1 MGIIAFDA
9 RNVQAKQ
16 TGMGRVAENLIRHI
30 AQIDLENEYL
40 LIQRADLRTPIVSD
54 SRFRVIHFSYDIAS
68 LRNYFC
74 FGKVLGRYQPAVYH
88 SLHSF
93 LPFAIPNNVRTV
105 VTLHDF
111 NWIQRP
117 SIAGRSRWRGWVSRL
132 HGQPMHA
139 YATRVADHM
148 VCISEQ
154 TKRDL
159 FSLYPDT
166 QKPVSVIHHGV
177 NRRELASGLIGANIQ
192 KYESSRFI
200 LSVGSGRA
208 SKNPEGIIAA
218 FAKIKYEPRFAD
230 IRLLFVGQI
239 DAAAKLQASVRRRGV
254 ENNVDFLGT
263 VSDVELAFLMERAL
277 LLCFPSLWE
286 GFGLP
291 VIEAFAFG
299 CPVIASNVAS
309 LKEIANGAALM
320 IEDPNSVEEIAQA
333 MWKIITDTSVGE
345 RMRREGKKKAASFSW
360 DKAARG
366 YIGIYKRLMKE
377 NDRIK

>member
-1 MGIIAFDA
+1 M
-9 RNVQAKQ
+9 QAKQ
-16 TGMGRVAENLIRHI
+16 TGIGRVAENLIRHI

-68 LRNYFC
+68 LRNYFF
-74 FGKVLGRYQPAVYH
+74 FGKVLGHYQPAVYH

-93 LPFAIPNNVRTV
+93 LPFGIPNNVRTV

-139 YATRVADHM
+139 YATRIADHIA
-148 VCISEQ
+148 CISEQ

-159 FSLYPDT
+159 FSLYPDIK
-166 QKPVSVIHHGV
+166 KPVSVIHHGV
-177 NRRELASGLIGANIQ
+177 NRYELWGGVIRSNIP
-192 KYESSRFI
+192 KYAGSRFI

-208 SKNPEGIIAA
+208 SKNPEGTIAA
-218 FAKIKYEPRFAD
+218 FAKIKREPRFSD
-230 IRLLFVGQI
+230 IRLLLIGHL
-239 DAAAKLQASVRRRGV
+239 DTASKLRATVRTRGL
-254 ENNVDFLGT
+254 ENDVDFLGT
-263 VSDVELAFLMERAL
+263 ASDAELAFLLERAI

-333 MWKIITDTSVGE
+333 MWKIITDTPFRE

-366 YIGIYKRLMKE
+366 YIGIYKRLMK
-377 NDRIK
+377 

>member
-1 MGIIAFDA
+1 M
-9 RNVQAKQ
+9 QAKQ
-16 TGMGRVAENLIRHI
+16 TGIGRVAENLIRHI

-68 LRNYFC
+68 LRNYFF

-93 LPFAIPNNVRTV
+93 LPFGIPNNVRTV
-105 VTLHDF
+105 ITLHDF
-111 NWIQRP
+111 NWILRP

-139 YATRVADHM
+139 YATRIADHI

-159 FSLYPDT
+159 FSLYPDIE
-166 QKPVSVIHHGV
+166 KPVSVIHHGV
-177 NRRELASGLIGANIQ
+177 NREEHWGGEIRSDVQ
-192 KYESSRFI
+192 KYTDSKFI

-208 SKNPEGIIAA
+208 SKNPEGTVAS
-218 FAKIKYEPRFAD
+218 FAKIKSESRFSNL
-230 IRLLFVGQI
+230 RLLFVGHI
-239 DAAAKLQASVRRRGV
+239 DAKAKLQDFVKRRGV
-254 ENNVDFLGT
+254 ENSVDLLGK
-263 VSDVELAFLMERAL
+263 VSDAEMAFLLQRAQL
-277 LLCFPSLWE
+277 LSFPSLWE

-291 VIEAFAFG
+291 VVEAFAFG

-333 MWKIITDTSVGE
+333 MQKIITDASLRE
-345 RMRREGKKKAASFSW
+345 RMRRDGMNKAAGFSW
-360 DKAARG
+360 NKAAQA
-366 YIGIYKRLMKE
+366 YLDIYKRLM
-377 NDRIK
+377 NAD

>member
-1 MGIIAFDA
+1 
-9 RNVQAKQ
+9 VQAKQ
-16 TGMGRVAENLIRHI
+16 TGIGRVAENLIRHI

-40 LIQRADLRTPIVSD
+40 LIQRADLRTPLVSD
-54 SRFRVIHFSYDIAS
+54 SRFRVIHFSSDIAS
-68 LRNYFC
+68 LRNYFF
-74 FGKVLGRYQPAVYH
+74 FGKVLGRYQPTVYH
-88 SLHSF
+88 SLQSF

-117 SIAGRSRWRGWVSRL
+117 SIAGRARWRGWVSRL

-139 YATRVADHM
+139 YATRVADHI

-159 FSLYPDT
+159 FSLYPDR
-166 QKPVSVIHHGV
+166 QKPVSVIRHGV

-239 DAAAKLQASVRRRGV
+239 DAAAKLQASVRRRGL
-254 ENNVDFLGT
+254 ENDVDFLGT
-263 VSDVELAFLMERAL
+263 ASDAELAFLMERAL

-366 YIGIYKRLMKE
+366 YIGIYKRLMNE
-377 NDRIK
+377 NDRIN